1 MVAPVDIVVI
11 FAQERTFGEFAER
24 FESRPSSGGGS
35 IFPRMTEGGL
45 FQSVEQIRD
54 EVGALPIG
62 VVTETESDALTAIQ
76 AGADEAVSVE
86 YLDDAT
92 ITRFL
97 DRVLLRARARRRTE
111 IDRHELAQTEK
122 LSALGTLIAGVG
134 HELNNPL
141 STMLLGFDVLSEH
154 MLPDLDLVWGLREK
168 LKASGTLDEKDLKAA
183 SEKLSMRAID
193 VRDLLGDISLAA
205 EHVVQ
210 LVQDLRVFSRT
221 NNVERSLL
229 FQPRDVIDQAL
240 RLVRREFGT
249 NVALEQDYEDNL
261 PQLFLQKNRLAQ
273 VITNL
278 LANAAH
284 AMRDIDR
291 DVHRVRITARMDD
304 DSIAIS
310 ISDTGPGIS
319 DATLE
324 RIFDPF
330 FTTKSAGRGTG
341 LGLSISKTII
351 QDMGGDLDVS
361 SVYGEGATFVCF
373 LPLPSEEQLAAA
385 GVATPVEEVAQKSSR
400 RGSVLLV
407 DDDENVL
414 RAASRSLS
422 KHYKVLLARDGE
434 EARELLVSGSRAD
447 AVVTELALPELDG
460 PDFIRWLR
468 ENKPHIADHVVIAT
482 AAQEREE
489 YRTFLESYAGVV
501 LHKPLGQDALLRAL
515 TGVMQDTG

>member
-1 MVAPVDIVVI
+1 MVAPVDIVVA
-11 FAQERTFGEFAER
+11 FASEKTFGEFAQR
-24 FESRPSSGGGS
+24 FESRPSSGGGTIISRLCEDAS
-35 IFPRMTEGGL
+35 IHHIEA
-45 FQSVEQIRD
+45 IRD
-54 EVGALPIG
+54 EVGALPLG

-76 AGADEAVSVE
+76 AGADEAVSVG

-154 MLPDLDLVWGLREK
+154 MVPDLDLIWGLRDK
-168 LKASGTLDEKDLKAA
+168 LRAGEGLGENDLRFVT
-183 SEKLSMRAID
+183 EKLSMRAID

-221 NNVERSLL
+221 NNVERALL
-229 FQPRDVIDQAL
+229 FQPKDVIEQAL
-240 RLVRREFGT
+240 RLVRREFAT
-249 NVALEQDYEDNL
+249 NVVLEQDYEDNL

-284 AMRDIDR
+284 AMRDVDR
-291 DVHRVRITARMDD
+291 EVHRARISARMDD

-351 QDMGGDLDVS
+351 QDMGGDLEVS

-385 GVATPVEEVAQKSSR
+385 GVATPMEEVSQKSSK

-422 KHYKVLLARDGE
+422 KHYKVLVARDGE

-460 PDFIRWLR
+460 PQFIQWLR
-468 ENKPHIADHVVIAT
+468 ENQPQVAERIVIAT

-489 YRTFLESYAGVV
+489 YRKFLDGYRGVV
-501 LHKPLGQDALLRAL
+501 LHKPIGQDALLQAL
-515 TGVMQDTG
+515 TGVLSD